1 MKRFGII
8 LMMSIFAAAFVTA
21 ASSSVAWE
29 GRAAKGN
36 AEAFPSGG
44 NYAQS
49 RIFSKG
55 EIVDVVNTSNGKTT
69 TVVITGSTDLSGVLV
84 LLSPTAAA
92 AIGVESGYD
101 TTVRVSRKNDY
112 VKENTLTP
120 VAPVAKAD
128 PDTNPAAALPSGY
141 TNVITAPEPEIQ
153 PVEQIPPVQQEK
165 TPVQTQP
172 VVQTSPVK
180 EIPDP
185 GITFASEEKR
195 PPVSA
200 YDYSLL
206 PPAPKEEV
214 PPIQQNF
221 YVCPNC
227 GGAKKDAQLCDNCK
241 QQLYPGS
248 YSQKSPVPETSAPA
262 VSAPAPADS
271 SVPFPELLIT
281 QYEKGKFYV
290 QLGVY
295 RDMKNLKNLV
305 SKYRGRYPVSIKA
318 SDRTPGGYEMLIG
331 PLSQDEYR
339 AMLDRFRREGFKDA
353 FVKFLK

>member
-8 LMMSIFAAAFVTA
+8 LMMSVFAAAFVSA

-55 EIVDVVNTSNGKTT
+55 EIVDVVNTSNGKST

-84 LLSPTAAA
+84 LLSPTAAS

-112 VKENTLTP
+112 VKENTLTS
-120 VAPVAKAD
+120 VAPVAQAD
-128 PDTNPAAALPSGY
+128 PDNNPAAALPSGY
-141 TNVITAPEPEIQ
+141 TNVVTAPEPQTQ
-153 PVEQIPPVQQEK
+153 PVEQLP
-165 TPVQTQP
+165 PVQTQP
-172 VVQTSPVK
+172 VVQTPPVK

-185 GITFASEEKR
+185 GIALASEEKR
-195 PPVSA
+195 PVSA

-206 PPAPKEEV
+206 PPPPKEEV
-214 PPIQQNF
+214 VPIQQNF

-241 QQLYPGS
+241 QPLY
-248 YSQKSPVPETSAPA
+248 SAQQPA
-262 VSAPAPADS
+262 VSAPPASSVASSVAQDP

-305 SKYRGRYPVSIKA
+305 SKYRGKYPVSIKA

>member
-8 LMMSIFAAAFVTA
+8 LMMSVFAAGFVMA

-29 GRAAKGN
+29 GRAARGN

-84 LLSPTAAA
+84 LLSPTAAS
-92 AIGVESGYD
+92 AIGIESGYD

-128 PDTNPAAALPSGY
+128 PDTNPAAALPQDY
-141 TNVITAPEPEIQ
+141 TNAVTAPAPQTQ
-153 PVEQIPPVQQEK
+153 PVEQLPPINQEAA
-165 TPVQTQP
+165 PVA
-172 VVQTSPVK
+172 QTSVPAASTVK

-185 GITFASEEKR
+185 GIALASEEKR
-195 PPVSA
+195 PAVSA

-206 PPAPKEEV
+206 PPPPKDEV
-214 PPIQQNF
+214 APIQQNF

-227 GGAKKDAQLCDNCK
+227 GGAKKEEQLCDNCK
-241 QQLYPGS
+241 QKLYQGAQSASVQP
-248 YSQKSPVPETSAPA
+248 SAP
-262 VSAPAPADS
+262 VRDTSM
-271 SVPFPELLIT
+271 PFPELLIN
-281 QYEKGKFYV
+281 QYERGKFYV

-295 RDMKNLKNLV
+295 RDMKNLTNIV
-305 SKYRGRYPVSIKA
+305 NKYRGRYPVSIKA
-318 SDRTPGGYEMLIG
+318 SERTPGGYEMLIG
-331 PLSQDEYR
+331 PLSEDEYR
-339 AMLDRFRREGFKDA
+339 ATLDRFRREGYKDA

>member
-8 LMMSIFAAAFVTA
+8 LMMSVFAAGFVMA

-29 GRAAKGN
+29 GRAARGN

-84 LLSPTAAA
+84 LLSPTAAS
-92 AIGVESGYD
+92 AIGIESGYD

-112 VKENTLTP
+112 VKENTLTQ

-128 PDTNPAAALPSGY
+128 PDTNPAVALPPDY
-141 TNVITAPEPEIQ
+141 TNAVTAPVPQTQ
-153 PVEQIPPVQQEK
+153 PVEQLPPIQE
-165 TPVQTQP
+165 VSQTQ
-172 VVQTSPVK
+172 SK
-180 EIPDP
+180 DIPDP
-185 GITFASEEKR
+185 VLPPPVEDKR
-195 PPVSA
+195 PAVSA

-206 PPAPKEEV
+206 PPPPKDEV
-214 PPIQQNF
+214 VPIQQNF

-227 GGAKKDAQLCDNCK
+227 GGAKKEDQLCDNCK
-241 QQLYPGS
+241 QKLYQGTQPAS
-248 YSQKSPVPETSAPA
+248 VQPSAPA
-262 VSAPAPADS
+262 RDTSM
-271 SVPFPELLIT
+271 PFPELLIN
-281 QYEKGKFYV
+281 QYERGKFYV

-295 RDMKNLKNLV
+295 RDMKNLTNIV
-305 SKYRGRYPVSIKA
+305 NKYRGRYPVSIKA
-318 SDRTPGGYEMLIG
+318 SERTPGGYEMLIG
-331 PLSQDEYR
+331 PLSEDEYR
-339 AMLDRFRREGFKDA
+339 ATLDRFRREGYKDA

>member
-8 LMMSIFAAAFVTA
+8 LMMSVFAAAFVSA

-55 EIVDVVNTSNGKTT
+55 EIVDVVNTSNGKST

-84 LLSPTAAA
+84 LLSPTAAS

-101 TTVRVSRKNDY
+101 TTVRVSRKNDF
-112 VKENTLTP
+112 VKENTLTS
-120 VAPVAKAD
+120 VAPVAQAD
-128 PDTNPAAALPSGY
+128 PDNNPAAALPSSY
-141 TNVITAPEPEIQ
+141 SNVVTAPEPQTQ
-153 PVEQIPPVQQEK
+153 PVEQLPPANQEAA
-165 TPVQTQP
+165 PVAQASAP
-172 VVQTSPVK
+172 ATSTVK

-185 GITFASEEKR
+185 GIALATEEKR
-195 PPVSA
+195 PSVSA

-206 PPAPKEEV
+206 PPPPKDEV
-214 PPIQQNF
+214 APIQQNF

-227 GGAKKDAQLCDNCK
+227 SNASKSQQLCDNCK
-241 QQLYPGS
+241 QPLY
-248 YSQKSPVPETSAPA
+248 SAQQPA
-262 VSAPAPADS
+262 VSAPPASSVAPSVVQDP

-305 SKYRGRYPVSIKA
+305 SKYRGKYPVSIKA

-339 AMLDRFRREGFKDA
+339 AMLDRFRREGYKDA

>member
-8 LMMSIFAAAFVTA
+8 LMMSVFAAGFVMA

-29 GRAAKGN
+29 GRAARGN

-55 EIVDVVNTSNGKTT
+55 EIVDVVNTSNGKST

-84 LLSPTAAA
+84 LLSPTAAS

-112 VKENTLTP
+112 VKENTLTS
-120 VAPVAKAD
+120 VAPVAQAD
-128 PDTNPAAALPSGY
+128 PDNNPAAALPSGY
-141 TNVITAPEPEIQ
+141 TNVVTAPETQTQ
-153 PVEQIPPVQQEK
+153 PVEQLP
-165 TPVQTQP
+165 PVQTQP
-172 VVQTSPVK
+172 VVQTPPVK

-185 GITFASEEKR
+185 GIALASEEKR
-195 PPVSA
+195 PVSA

-206 PPAPKEEV
+206 PPPPKEEV
-214 PPIQQNF
+214 VPIQQNF

-241 QQLYPGS
+241 QPLY
-248 YSQKSPVPETSAPA
+248 SAQQPA
-262 VSAPAPADS
+262 VSAPPASSVASSVAQDP

-305 SKYRGRYPVSIKA
+305 SKYRGKYPVSIKA

>member
-8 LMMSIFAAAFVTA
+8 LMMSVFAAGFVMA

-29 GRAAKGN
+29 GRAARGN

-84 LLSPTAAA
+84 LLSPTAAS
-92 AIGVESGYD
+92 AIGIESGYD

-112 VKENTLTP
+112 VKENTLTQ

-128 PDTNPAAALPSGY
+128 PDTNPVAALPQDY
-141 TNVITAPEPEIQ
+141 TNAVTAPVPQTQ
-153 PVEQIPPVQQEK
+153 PVEQLPPVQEVSQAQSKDIPE
-165 TPVQTQP
+165 PVLPP
-172 VVQTSPVK
+172 V
-180 EIPDP
+180 ED
-185 GITFASEEKR
+185 KR
-195 PPVSA
+195 PAVSA

-206 PPAPKEEV
+206 PPPPKDEV
-214 PPIQQNF
+214 APIQQNF

-227 GGAKKDAQLCDNCK
+227 SGANKEEQLCDNCK
-241 QQLYPGS
+241 QKLYQ
-248 YSQKSPVPETSAPA
+248 SQPANTPA
-262 VSAPAPADS
+262 VQQSAVPKNPAM
-271 SVPFPELLIT
+271 PFPELLIN
-281 QYEKGKFYV
+281 QYERGKFYV

-295 RDMKNLKNLV
+295 RDMKNLTNIV
-305 SKYRGRYPVSIKA
+305 NKYRGRYPVSIKA
-318 SDRTPGGYEMLIG
+318 SERTPGGYEMLIG
-331 PLSQDEYR
+331 PLSEDEYR
-339 AMLDRFRREGFKDA
+339 ATLDRFRREGYKDA

>member
-8 LMMSIFAAAFVTA
+8 LMMSVFAAGFIMA

-55 EIVDVVNTSNGKTT
+55 EIVDVVNTSNGKST

-84 LLSPTAAA
+84 LLSPTAAS

-120 VAPVAKAD
+120 VAPVAQAD
-128 PDTNPAAALPSGY
+128 PDTNPSAALPSAY
-141 TNVITAPEPEIQ
+141 ANVVSAPEPQRQ
-153 PVEQIPPVQQEK
+153 PVEQLPPVKEEVAET
-165 TPVQTQP
+165 TP
-172 VVQTSPVK
+172 SVK

-185 GITFASEEKR
+185 IVPPPAKEERKTV
-195 PPVSA
+195 VSA

-206 PPAPKEEV
+206 PPPPKEEV
-214 PPIQQNF
+214 APIQQNF
-221 YVCPNC
+221 YVCPKC
-227 GGAKKDAQLCDNCK
+227 SEVKKEEQLCDKCRNK
-241 QQLYPGS
+241 LNQSTYTP
-248 YSQKSPVPETSAPA
+248 
-262 VSAPAPADS
+262 SAPAPLAKSDS
-271 SVPFPELLIT
+271 SVPFPELMIS
-281 QYEKGKFYV
+281 QYEAGKFYV

-295 RDMKNLKNLV
+295 RDVKNLTNIV
-305 SKYRGRYPVSIKA
+305 NKYRGRYPVSVKA
-318 SDRTPGGYEMLIG
+318 SERTPGGYEMLIG

-339 AMLDRFRREGFKDA
+339 ATLNRFRKEGFADA

>member
-8 LMMSIFAAAFVTA
+8 LMMSVFACAFVMA
-21 ASSSVAWE
+21 ASSVAWE
-29 GRAAKGN
+29 GRAARGN

-128 PDTNPAAALPSGY
+128 PDTNPAAALPQDY
-141 TNVITAPEPEIQ
+141 TNAVTAPEPQRQ
-153 PVEQIPPVQQEK
+153 PVEQLPPVNQEVSSAPAK
-165 TPVQTQP
+165 EIPEPVITPP
-172 VVQTSPVK
+172 PVK
-180 EIPDP
+180 E
-185 GITFASEEKR
+185 ERKNV
-195 PPVSA
+195 VSA

-206 PPAPKEEV
+206 PPPPKDEV
-214 PPIQQNF
+214 VPIQQNF
-221 YVCPNC
+221 YVCPDC
-227 GGAKKDAQLCDNCK
+227 GKPKREEQLCDNCK
-241 QQLYPGS
+241 QKLN
-248 YSQKSPVPETSAPA
+248 QKAPA
-262 VSAPAPADS
+262 VSVQPPAPARDPAM
-271 SVPFPELLIT
+271 PFPELLIN
-281 QYEKGKFYV
+281 QYERGKFYV

-295 RDMKNLKNLV
+295 RDMKNLTNIV
-305 SKYRGRYPVSIKA
+305 NKYRGRYPVSIKA
-318 SDRTPGGYEMLIG
+318 SERTPGGYEMLIG
-331 PLSQDEYR
+331 PLSEDEYR
-339 AMLDRFRREGFKDA
+339 ATLDRFRREGYRDA

>member
-8 LMMSIFAAAFVTA
+8 LMMSVFAAAFVSA

-55 EIVDVVNTSNGKTT
+55 EIVDVVNTSNGKST

-84 LLSPTAAA
+84 LLSPTAAS

-112 VKENTLTP
+112 VKENTLTS
-120 VAPVAKAD
+120 VAPVAQAD
-128 PDTNPAAALPSGY
+128 PDNNPAAALPSGY
-141 TNVITAPEPEIQ
+141 TNVVTAPEPEIQ
-153 PVEQIPPVQQEK
+153 PVEQLP
-165 TPVQTQP
+165 PVQTQP
-172 VVQTSPVK
+172 VVQTPPVK

-185 GITFASEEKR
+185 GIALASEEKR
-195 PPVSA
+195 PVSA

-206 PPAPKEEV
+206 PPPPKDEV
-214 PPIQQNF
+214 APIQQNF

-227 GGAKKDAQLCDNCK
+227 SNASKSQQLCDNCK
-241 QQLYPGS
+241 QPLY
-248 YSQKSPVPETSAPA
+248 SAQQPA
-262 VSAPAPADS
+262 VSAPPASSVAPSVAQDL

-305 SKYRGRYPVSIKA
+305 SKYRGKYPVSIKA

>member
-8 LMMSIFAAAFVTA
+8 LMMSVFAAGFVMA

-84 LLSPTAAA
+84 LLSPTAAS
-92 AIGVESGYD
+92 AIGIESGYD

-128 PDTNPAAALPSGY
+128 PDTNPAAALPQDY
-141 TNVITAPEPEIQ
+141 TNAVTAPAPQTQ
-153 PVEQIPPVQQEK
+153 PVEQLPPVQE
-165 TPVQTQP
+165 VSQTQ
-172 VVQTSPVK
+172 SK
-180 EIPDP
+180 DIPDP
-185 GITFASEEKR
+185 VLPPPVEDKR
-195 PPVSA
+195 PVVSA

-206 PPAPKEEV
+206 PPPPKDEV
-214 PPIQQNF
+214 APIQQNF

-227 GGAKKDAQLCDNCK
+227 GGAKKEEQLCDNCK
-241 QQLYPGS
+241 QKLYQGAQSASVQP
-248 YSQKSPVPETSAPA
+248 SAP
-262 VSAPAPADS
+262 VRDTSM
-271 SVPFPELLIT
+271 PFPELLIN
-281 QYEKGKFYV
+281 QYERGKFYV

-295 RDMKNLKNLV
+295 RDMKNLTNIV
-305 SKYRGRYPVSIKA
+305 NKYRGRYPVSIKA
-318 SDRTPGGYEMLIG
+318 SERTPGGYEMLIG
-331 PLSQDEYR
+331 PLSEDEYR
-339 AMLDRFRREGFKDA
+339 ATLDRFRREGYKDA